1 MNGESTGIATFYL
14 MLVMMAIE
22 MIKGIM
28 NIIVSHL
35 CKKGNKEI
43 LR

>member
-14 MLVMMAIE
+14 MLGMMAIE
-22 MIKGIM
+22 ILKGII
-28 NIIVSHL
+28 NIIVRHL
-35 CKKGNKEI
+35 CKKGNNEI